1 MLRKFIVHPSTS
13 ITASSGTVRVY
24 DLRPENDGRASFYGK
39 AQVLDYGNGVYELK
53 SYDTIVAR
61 IENGE
66 VTMNGLHQYSRTTDR
81 HIREF
86 LQQFG
91 V

>member
-1 MLRKFIVHPSTS
+1 MKKFTQYPSRM
-13 ITASSGTVRVY
+13 ITASSAVRVY
-24 DLRPENDGRASFYGK
+24 DLRPEHDSRASFYGK

-91 V
+91 A

>member
-1 MLRKFIVHPSTS
+1 MRKFTQYPSTT
-13 ITASSGTVRVY
+13 IMASSGAVRVY

>member
-1 MLRKFIVHPSTS
+1 MRKFTQYPS
-13 ITASSGTVRVY
+13 IAIMASSGAVRVY
-24 DLRPENDGRASFYGK
+24 DLRPEYAGRASFYGK